1 MALFEV
7 PGWSVPAD
15 MHPVTSQNARK
26 RKRPVPETTSKL
38 QTAEV
43 NVEKLMKSIDNSR
56 ELGNRKNDKKK
67 IKVATTSGKDGG
79 PDHNLS
85 DQKTHTTSRS
95 NDEHKKSK
103 GLKKNTQEKKSRDIA
118 EKKSRPQS
126 DIGEK
131 KLVENAQQSRDTH
144 LTGLQSKMKDRL
156 VGSKF
161 RFINE
166 TLYTSNS
173 KDAVELMH
181 NNPQIFE
188 EYHAGFRHQVTSWPS
203 NPVDYYINML
213 STYKKKTVVVDLG
226 CGDAALARSLIPK
239 GFTVLSFDLVSANFF
254 VIATDICDK
263 LPLPGSETN
272 EEGHIVDVVVCSLSL
287 MSKNWLKCIREARR
301 ILKKGGELKIAE
313 VTSRFVD
320 PDKFTTIIREVGFEL
335 VSKDESNSHFSL
347 FEFKKS
353 SRLQSLDDETWKRI
367 LNQGDV
373 LQPCEYKRR

>member
-67 IKVATTSGKDGG
+67 IKVTTTSGKDGG
-79 PDHNLS
+79 PDHNLP
-85 DQKTHTTSRS
+85 DRKTHTTSRS
-95 NDEHKKSK
+95 NGEHKKSK
-103 GLKKNTQEKKSRDIA
+103 GLKKTTQEKKSRDIA
-118 EKKSRPQS
+118 EKKNRPQS
-126 DIGEK
+126 DISEK
-131 KLVENAQQSRDTH
+131 KLVENAQQSKDTH

-161 RFINE
+161 RYRGCINKYRHVLKLNRFINE

-188 EYHAGFRHQVTSWPS
+188 E
-203 NPVDYYINML
+203 
-213 STYKKKTVVVDLG
+213 
-226 CGDAALARSLIPK
+226 
-239 GFTVLSFDLVSANFF
+239 
-254 VIATDICDK
+254 
-263 LPLPGSETN
+263 
-272 EEGHIVDVVVCSLSL
+272 VCQF
-287 MSKNWLKCIREARR
+287 I
-301 ILKKGGELKIAE
+301 
-313 VTSRFVD
+313 
-320 PDKFTTIIREVGFEL
+320 IIRV
-335 VSKDESNSHFSL
+335 H
-347 FEFKKS
+347 
-353 SRLQSLDDETWKRI
+353 ET
-367 LNQGDV
+367 
-373 LQPCEYKRR
+373 